1 MSHENIQEKISQF
14 MDNEL
19 PKEQHREMYM
29 HLSECE
35 ECREYFAGTMR
46 IHDAVKTLTNESF
59 PADMDRK
66 FSVLRLGNADH
77 PYVTQKMLVSIPSAL
92 LTVIAAFLIG
102 FSLLFSFQTLSGPE
116 PDRFQQTFND
126 HQFFNSQVPL
136 RN

>member
-1 MSHENIQEKISQF
+1 MNHQNIQEQISQF

-29 HLSECE
+29 HLAECE
-35 ECREYFAGTMR
+35 ECREFFAETMR
-46 IHDAVKTLTNESF
+46 IHDAVKTLAVESI

-66 FSVLRLGNADH
+66 FSVLHFTEGERPTPA
-77 PYVTQKMLVSIPSAL
+77 QAMLVPIPSAF
-92 LTVIAAFLIG
+92 LTVIAVFLLG
-102 FSLLFSFQTLSGPE
+102 FSLLFTLRTVSGPE

>member
-1 MSHENIQEKISQF
+1 MNHENIQQQISQF

-19 PKEQHREMYM
+19 PKEQHREMFM
-29 HLSECE
+29 HLAECE
-35 ECREYFAGTMR
+35 ECREFFVESKK
-46 IHDAVKTLTNESF
+46 IHDAVHTLVDEPF
-59 PADMDRK
+59 PAEMDRK
-66 FSVLRLGNADH
+66 FSVLRLGNGDH
-77 PYVTQKMLVSIPSAL
+77 PYAAQKMLVSIPSAL

-102 FSLLFSFQTLSGPE
+102 FSLLFSFQTLSDPE

>member
-1 MSHENIQEKISQF
+1 

-19 PKEQHREMYM
+19 PKEQHREMFM
-29 HLSECE
+29 HLAECE
-35 ECREYFAGTMR
+35 ECREFFAETKR
-46 IHDAVKTLTNESF
+46 IHDAVSTLADESF

-66 FSVLRLGNADH
+66 FSVLRLDNSEH
-77 PYVTQKMLVSIPSAL
+77 PYVAQKMLVPIPSAI

-116 PDRFQQTFND
+116 PDRFQQSFND

>member
-1 MSHENIQEKISQF
+1 MNHENIQQQISQF

-19 PKEQHREMYM
+19 PKERQRELFI
-29 HLSECE
+29 HLAECE
-35 ECREYFAGTMR
+35 ECREFF
-46 IHDAVKTLTNESF
+46 VESKKIRDIVHALVDEPI
-59 PADMDRK
+59 PAEMDRK
-66 FSVLRLGNADH
+66 FSVLRLGNGDH
-77 PYVTQKMLVSIPSAL
+77 PYVAQKMMVSIPSAL

-102 FSLLFSFQTLSGPE
+102 FSLLFSFQTFSGSE